1 MSNQSQLIIYQS
13 DDGKIK
19 VDTLLQNESLWMSQ
33 KRMAQLFDCSTDN
46 IGLHLKNIFK
56 SGELNEVSVTEDFSV
71 TASDG
76 KNYKV
81 KHYNLDAI
89 ISVGY
94 RVNSIQGT
102 HFRIWATR
110 TLKQHLVAGY
120 SLNQR
125 RLQERGVE
133 FEQAMTLL
141 SRTLSNQKL
150 VDSNGAAVI
159 SVISDYTRSWS
170 LLLAYDE
177 ESLKGLSKPFNKNH
191 R

>member
-1 MSNQSQLIIYQS
+1 MSNQSKILIYQS
-13 DDGKIK
+13 DDGKIR
-19 VDTLLQNESLWMSQ
+19 VDTLLQDESIWMSQ
-33 KRMAQLFDCSTDN
+33 KTIAQLFDCSTDN
-46 IGLHLKNIFK
+46 IGLHLKNIFE
-56 SGELNEVSVTEDFSV
+56 SGELDQISVTEDFSV

-110 TLKQHLVAGY
+110 TLKQHLVKGY

-125 RLQERGVE
+125 RLQERGIE
-133 FEQAMTLL
+133 FEQAMALL
-141 SRTLSNQKL
+141 SHTLSHQKL
-150 VDSNGAAVI
+150 IDRDGAEVV
-159 SVISDYTRSWS
+159 SVISDYARSWWMVIS
-170 LLLAYDE
+170 AAVRFCFCGIYV
-177 ESLKGLSKPFNKNH
+177 
-191 R
+191 

>member
-159 SVISDYTRSWS
+159 SVISDYARSWS